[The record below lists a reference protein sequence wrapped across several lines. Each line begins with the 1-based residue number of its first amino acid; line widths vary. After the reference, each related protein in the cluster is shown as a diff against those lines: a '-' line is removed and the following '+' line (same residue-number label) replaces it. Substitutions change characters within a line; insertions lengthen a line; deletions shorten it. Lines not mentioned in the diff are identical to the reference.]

1 MKYVNNILFI
11 RVNRYE
17 KKMVLPNFFV
27 PFFLFFILQGLLEQ
41 LELPSGHLH
50 QLQEQPSEHLLL
62 HPC

>member
-1 MKYVNNILFI
+1 
-11 RVNRYE
+11 
-17 KKMVLPNFFV
+17 MVLPNFFV

-41 LELPSGHLH
+41 LELPFGHLH